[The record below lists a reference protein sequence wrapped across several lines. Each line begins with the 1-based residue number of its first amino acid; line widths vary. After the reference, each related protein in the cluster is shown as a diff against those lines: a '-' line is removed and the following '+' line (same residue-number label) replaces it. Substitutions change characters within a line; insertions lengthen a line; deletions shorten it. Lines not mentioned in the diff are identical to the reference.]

1 MCRVSTT
8 AERSWSR
15 YTPATAA
22 SDVQAERR
30 LFPFPEEKK
39 MWVDVRVWFESS
51 KRHLIHDFID
61 EISNAD

>member
-22 SDVQAERR
+22 SDVQLNADCSRFQR
-30 LFPFPEEKK
+30 KKK